1 MGIFQ
6 NFKNLFMDTV
16 NLAGYIDTETAE
28 KSIRSNIYFRGPNAW
43 ILAIATIIASVG
55 LNVNSIPVVIGAML
69 ISPLMG
75 PIFGLGLG
83 LGVSDIQLMKSSGKN
98 LLVMVSI
105 SLAVAFLYFIITP
118 LSLSNPTELL
128 ARTSPTFY
136 DVLIALFGGF
146 AGILEQCRKDKGTV
160 FSGVAIATALM
171 PPLCTAGYGLACG
184 EFSYFLGALY
194 LFVINCTFI
203 MLATYAGV
211 KYFRFRPTEFQDE
224 TIGKRTK
231 RLTTALII
239 IFIIPSIWS
248 AVLLIQQNNFEVNA
262 TSFAEHRSTYGKSI
276 LYDYKIGHNDNTTLT
291 LFFTGETLSERDKDE
306 LYSVAAEYDIPKEQI
321 QIRDYALDDKSDM
334 NAFKDIYEKKESIIS
349 AKEQEIVL
357 LKNELDKIKG
367 DELEYDRISKEIFS
381 IKSSVSEVRITKGHV
396 YNRDST
402 SRSDVI
408 SVVVSSRDSIS
419 TGELEELE
427 EWLKVRM
434 NTEFIDMRCSK
445 IITE

>member
-1 MGIFQ
+1 MGFIQ
-6 NFKNLFMDTV
+6 NMTALIHETLNLNGHINTDSAERAIRNNIEFK
-16 NLAGYIDTETAE
+16 
-28 KSIRSNIYFRGPNAW
+28 GPNAW
-43 ILAIATIIASVG
+43 ILAVAVIIASVG

-83 LGVSDIQLMKSSGKN
+83 LGVNDIQLMKSSGKN

-105 SLAVAFLYFIITP
+105 SLAVAFLYFVITP
-118 LSLSNPTELL
+118 LSMSNPTELL

-211 KYFRFRPTEFQDE
+211 KYFRFRPTEYQDE

-248 AVLLIQQNNFEVNA
+248 AVLLIQQNNFDVNA
-262 TSFAEHRSTYGKSI
+262 SSFAEHRSTYGKSI
-276 LYDYKIGHNDNTTLT
+276 LYDYKIDHNENTTLT

-306 LYSVAAEYDIPKEQI
+306 LYSVASEYDIEKDQI
-321 QIRDYALDDKSDM
+321 KIRDFALDDKSDM

-349 AKEQEIVL
+349 AKEHEIAL
-357 LKNELDKIKG
+357 LKNELDRFKSN
-367 DELEYDRISKEIFS
+367 EQEYDKISKEIFS
-381 IKSSVSEVRITKGHV
+381 IKSSLSDVSITKGYI

-402 SRSDVI
+402 SRHDII
-408 SVVVSSRDSIS
+408 SVVVSSKDSIDTS
-419 TGELEELE
+419 ELAALR

-434 NTEFIDMRCSK
+434 NTE
-445 IITE
+445 IIEIRHHQITAE